1 MSAVQWPG
9 VIFYRDCTFAS
20 VARKNE
26 AKVIWQNI
34 KSTLKAPKNIEEVMC
49 VCPFLG
55 CGARVG

>member
-1 MSAVQWPG
+1 
-9 VIFYRDCTFAS
+9 

-49 VCPFLG
+49 GFRSLCLL
-55 CGARVG
+55 AR